1 MIVFVTLNAQKIG
14 ISNMNI
20 SVKLNYNGSITLFA
34 VVKGELVSKEYS
46 CGVGKAK
53 KLFQEKFGN

>member
-1 MIVFVTLNAQKIG
+1 M
-14 ISNMNI
+14 SI

-34 VVKGELVSKEYS
+34 VVKGELVCKEYS